1 MMKNN
6 YNGRDGNGY
15 QPLPKPPPPREQR
28 RESFLS
34 YVKNELIIAFGIMLF
49 LLLYST
55 TVNSSEL
62 CNGWANQAEKIMTV
76 RQEHM
81 SLAEISTRLE
91 QSKDIPAAAKPV
103 FTNLIAQAY
112 QVPIYNKI
120 QDKLDVIKKF
130 SENVLVDCLD
140 KTAEKV

>member
-1 MMKNN
+1 MK
-6 YNGRDGNGY
+6 
-15 QPLPKPPPPREQR
+15 PFPPHKNTKLERE
-28 RESFLS
+28 L
-34 YVKNELIIAFGIMLF
+34 YVVGVIILAIVCILLF
-49 LLLYST
+49 
-55 TVNSSEL
+55 VNKAGASEL

-81 SLAEISTRLE
+81 SLSEISARLE

-130 SENVLVDCLD
+130 SDSVLIDCLN

>member
-1 MMKNN
+1 MKNN

-15 QPLPKPPPPREQR
+15 QPLPKPPPPREQH
-28 RESFLS
+28 REGFTQ
-34 YVKNELIIAFGIMLF
+34 YLIGPIIVVTVLM
-49 LLLYST
+49 LLLYSAT
-55 TVNSSEL
+55 ANSSEL
-62 CNGWANQAEKIMTV
+62 CNGWSNQAEKIMTV

-81 SLAEISTRLE
+81 SLAEISTRLD
-91 QSKDIPAAAKPV
+91 QSKDIPADVKPV